1 MAAFK
6 DLIDRFVRWFF
17 NSSPTATAIEPQLQV
32 PIHRTLLR
40 HGFVGGVGL
49 AAIVVLMVFYSVVA
63 GAVDRAAER
72 RAATHTVASLS
83 GHR

>member
-32 PIHRTLLR
+32 PIHHTLLR

-72 RAATHTVASLS
+72 RAAPHTEASLS

>member
-1 MAAFK
+1 MAACN

-17 NSSPTATAIEPQLQV
+17 NSSPTAMAIEPRVQV
-32 PIHRTLLR
+32 PVHRVLLH
-40 HGFVGGVGL
+40 HGFVGGVGV

-72 RAATHTVASLS
+72 RAATQTVASLS